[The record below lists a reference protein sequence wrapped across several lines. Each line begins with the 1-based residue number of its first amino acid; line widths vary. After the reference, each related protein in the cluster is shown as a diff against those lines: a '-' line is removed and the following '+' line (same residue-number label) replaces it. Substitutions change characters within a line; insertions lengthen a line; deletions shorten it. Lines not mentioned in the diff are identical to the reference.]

1 MRIGAL
7 VSLLFSLSL
16 SSLLAFSRFS
26 PFLTYC
32 QLSSFVLLTS
42 LRLASPFLTFFSSPS
57 HLSSPLSSRIVNS
70 PHIFFSPLLAFP
82 HFSSFL
88 ILPHFF
94 SLLLTSPHLNSPLLT
109 CPHLTSLHLFL
120 LLLTITP
127 ALLSL
132 PPSISSFR
140 LFQEKKIVSRW
151 TFKIMYSL
159 HRYIRIVFFFFLDF
173 SSNVFSSTNNWP
185 AWPLAERLFRQHE
198 FGRNGRVFLTKQ
210 TLCRIERSRCH
221 VGRKKLYTLAA
232 VLKKNGIYLI

>member
-32 QLSSFVLLTS
+32 QLFSFVLLTS
-42 LRLASPFLTFFSSPS
+42 PRLASPFLTFFSSPS
-57 HLSSPLSSRIVNS
+57 HLSSPLSSRIVNC
-70 PHIFFSPLLAFP
+70 PRIFFSPLLAFP

-94 SLLLTSPHLNSPLLT
+94 SPLLTSPHLNSPLLT
-109 CPHLTSLHLFL
+109 CPHLTSPHLFL

-127 ALLSL
+127 ALLSSSIYFLFSSL
-132 PPSISSFR
+132 PG
-140 LFQEKKIVSRW
+140 KKIVSRW

-159 HRYIRIVFFFFLDF
+159 HRYIRIVVFFLDF

-221 VGRKKLYTLAA
+221 VSRKKLYTLAA
-232 VLKKNGIYLI
+232 VLQKNGIYLI